1 MKKFWPVLYL
11 IVGIFI
17 LINTFIRFFEDYETY
32 RLIFSFKTESKY
44 VFLLFRVLIASYFI
58 VSGIKKLKKN

>member
-17 LINTFIRFFEDYETY
+17 VINTFIRFFEDYEAY
-32 RLIFSFKTESKY
+32 RLIFSFTTESKY
-44 VFLLFRVLIASYFI
+44 IFLLFRTLIASYFI
-58 VSGIKKLKKN
+58 VSGIKKLRQN